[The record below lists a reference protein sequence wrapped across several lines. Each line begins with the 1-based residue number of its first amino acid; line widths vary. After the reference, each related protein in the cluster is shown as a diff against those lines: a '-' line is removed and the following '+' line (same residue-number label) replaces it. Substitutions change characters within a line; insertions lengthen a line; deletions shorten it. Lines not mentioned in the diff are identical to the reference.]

1 MQIEKRVIYFCTEKF
16 VSKEILEM
24 VKTDVKYSQYLQI
37 LKEELIPAMGCT
49 EPIAMA
55 YAAAKARAVLD
66 AIPEKIDIVIS
77 GNIIKNVKSV
87 IVPNT
92 GGMKGITAA
101 IAAGIAVGDADRQ
114 LEVLADVRESDI
126 HKIAELMES
135 CAMTVMKSSS
145 DKLLDIDL
153 HLYKGSDSVRLRICD
168 FHTNI
173 VLIEKNG
180 ETLLKKDDAV
190 SDGGETDRSVLNVHD
205 IVDFAESVDI
215 DDVRELLEKQI
226 EYNLAISEEGLH
238 GSYGVSIGQTLI
250 ETRGGDVRVRARAQA
265 AAGSDARMSGCEM
278 PVVIVSGS
286 GNQGMTASLPVIV
299 YANDM
304 GASHEKLLRALIVS
318 NLITIHQKT
327 PIGRLSAFCGAVS
340 AGCGAAAGV
349 AWLIDGTTEAVSAT
363 ITNTLGMISGTVCDG
378 AKPSCAAK
386 IASAVE
392 AGLLG
397 FDLYESGKGLHGG
410 DGILKDDVEKTIESV
425 GQLAR
430 EGMRETDAEILD
442 IMLED

>member
-1 MQIEKRVIYFCTEKF
+1 MQP
-16 VSKEILEM
+16 
-24 VKTDVKYSQYLQI
+24 TDLKYTQYLQI
-37 LKEELIPAMGCT
+37 LREELIPAMGCT

-55 YAAAKARAVLD
+55 YAAAKAREVLGALPD
-66 AIPEKIDIVIS
+66 KIDIVIS

-92 GGMKGITAA
+92 GGLKGITAA
-101 IAAGIAVGDADRQ
+101 IAAGAVAGNADRQ
-114 LEVLADVRESDI
+114 LEVLADVKEDEI
-126 HKIAELMES
+126 PKIAQFMES
-135 CAMTVMKSSS
+135 CAMTVMKSES

-153 HLYKGSDSVRLRICD
+153 HMYRGRDNVRLRITD

-180 ETLLKKDDAV
+180 QVLLKKESTSA
-190 SDGGETDRSVLNVHD
+190 DGGETDRGVLNVRD
-205 IVDFAESVDI
+205 IIEFAECVDI
-215 DDVRELLEKQI
+215 EDVRELLEKQI
-226 EYNLAISEEGLH
+226 EYNYAISDEGLH
-238 GSYGVSIGQTLI
+238 GEYGASVGKTLL
-250 ETRGGDVRVRARAQA
+250 ETRGEDVRVRARAQA

-299 YANDM
+299 YARDM
-304 GASHEKLLRALIVS
+304 GASHERLLRALVVS

-327 PIGRLSAFCGAVS
+327 PIGRLSAFCGAIS

-349 AWLIDGTTEAVSAT
+349 AWLTDGTYEAVSAT
-363 ITNTLGMISGTVCDG
+363 ITNTRGMISGTVCDG
-378 AKPSCAAK
+378 AKPSCATK

-397 FDLYESGKGLHGG
+397 FDLYEKGKGLHGG
-410 DGILKDDVEKTIESV
+410 DGILKDNVEKTIESV

-430 EGMRETDAEILD
+430 EGMRETDTEILD

>member
-1 MQIEKRVIYFCTEKF
+1 MQP
-16 VSKEILEM
+16 
-24 VKTDVKYSQYLQI
+24 TDLKYTQYLQI
-37 LKEELIPAMGCT
+37 LREELIPAMGCT

-55 YAAAKARAVLD
+55 YAAAKAREVLG
-66 AIPEKIDIVIS
+66 ALPEKIDIVIS

-92 GGMKGITAA
+92 GGLKGITAA
-101 IAAGIAVGDADRQ
+101 IAAGAAVGKADRQ
-114 LEVLADVRESDI
+114 LEVLADVKEDEI
-126 HKIAELMES
+126 PKIAQFMES
-135 CAMTVMKSSS
+135 CAMTVMKSES

-153 HLYKGSDSVRLRICD
+153 HMYRGRDNVRLRITD

-180 ETLLKKDDAV
+180 EVLLRKDSSSD
-190 SDGGETDRSVLNVHD
+190 DGGETDRGVLNVRD
-205 IVDFAESVDI
+205 IIEFAESVDI
-215 DDVRELLEKQI
+215 EDVRELLEKQI
-226 EYNLAISEEGLH
+226 EYNYAISEEGLH
-238 GSYGVSIGQTLI
+238 GEYGASVGKTLL
-250 ETRGGDVRVRARAQA
+250 ETRGEDVRVRARAQA

-299 YANDM
+299 YARDM
-304 GASHEKLLRALIVS
+304 GASHERLLRALVVS

-327 PIGRLSAFCGAVS
+327 PIGRLSAFCGAIS

-349 AWLIDGTTEAVSAT
+349 AWLTDGTYEAVSAT

-378 AKPSCAAK
+378 AKPSCATK

-397 FDLYESGKGLHGG
+397 FDLYEKGKGLHGG
-410 DGILKDDVEKTIESV
+410 DGILKDNVERTIESV

-430 EGMRETDAEILD
+430 EGMRETDTEILD

>member
-1 MQIEKRVIYFCTEKF
+1 MQP
-16 VSKEILEM
+16 
-24 VKTDVKYSQYLQI
+24 TDLKYTQYLQI
-37 LKEELIPAMGCT
+37 LREELIPAMGCT

-55 YAAAKARAVLD
+55 YAAAKAREVLG
-66 AIPEKIDIVIS
+66 ALPEKIDIVIS

-92 GGMKGITAA
+92 GGLKGITAA
-101 IAAGIAVGDADRQ
+101 IAAGAAVGKADRQ
-114 LEVLADVRESDI
+114 LEVLADVKEDEIS
-126 HKIAELMES
+126 KIAQLMES
-135 CAMTVMKSSS
+135 CAMTVMKSES

-153 HLYKGSDSVRLRICD
+153 HMYRGRDNVRLRITD

-180 ETLLKKDDAV
+180 EVLLRKDSSSD
-190 SDGGETDRSVLNVHD
+190 DGGETDRGVLNVRD
-205 IVDFAESVDI
+205 IIEFAECVDI
-215 DDVRELLEKQI
+215 EDVRELLEKQI
-226 EYNLAISEEGLH
+226 EYNYAISEEGLH
-238 GSYGVSIGQTLI
+238 GEYGASVGKTLL
-250 ETRGGDVRVRARAQA
+250 ETRGEDVRVRARAQA

-299 YANDM
+299 YARDM
-304 GASHEKLLRALIVS
+304 GASHERLLRALVVS

-327 PIGRLSAFCGAVS
+327 PIGRLSAFCGAIS

-349 AWLIDGTTEAVSAT
+349 AWLTDGTYEAVSAT

-378 AKPSCAAK
+378 AKPSCATK

-397 FDLYESGKGLHGG
+397 FDLYEKGKGLHGG
-410 DGILKDDVEKTIESV
+410 DGILKDNVERTIESV

-430 EGMRETDAEILD
+430 EGMRETDTEILD

>member
-1 MQIEKRVIYFCTEKF
+1 MQP
-16 VSKEILEM
+16 
-24 VKTDVKYSQYLQI
+24 TDLKYTQYLQI
-37 LKEELIPAMGCT
+37 LREELIPAMGCT

-55 YAAAKARAVLD
+55 YAAAKAREVLG
-66 AIPEKIDIVIS
+66 ALPEKIDIVIS

-92 GGMKGITAA
+92 GGLKGITAA
-101 IAAGIAVGDADRQ
+101 IAAGAAVGNADRQ
-114 LEVLADVRESDI
+114 LEVLADVKEDEI
-126 HKIAELMES
+126 YKIAQLMES
-135 CAMTVMKSSS
+135 CAMTVMKSES

-153 HLYKGSDSVRLRICD
+153 HMYRGLDNVRLRITD

-180 ETLLKKDDAV
+180 EVLLRKDSSSD
-190 SDGGETDRSVLNVHD
+190 DGGETDRGVLNVRD
-205 IVDFAESVDI
+205 IIEFAECVDI
-215 DDVRELLEKQI
+215 EDVRELLEKQI
-226 EYNLAISEEGLH
+226 EYNYAISEEGLH
-238 GSYGVSIGQTLI
+238 GEYGASVGKTLL
-250 ETRGGDVRVRARAQA
+250 ETRGEDVRVRARAQA

-299 YANDM
+299 YARDM
-304 GASHEKLLRALIVS
+304 GASHERLLRALVVS

-327 PIGRLSAFCGAVS
+327 PIGRLSAFCGAIS

-349 AWLIDGTTEAVSAT
+349 AWLTDGTYEAVSAT

-378 AKPSCAAK
+378 AKPSCATK

-397 FDLYESGKGLHGG
+397 FDLYEKGKGLHGG
-410 DGILKDDVEKTIESV
+410 DGILKDNVERTIESV

-430 EGMRETDAEILD
+430 EGMRETDTEILD